1 VTDDLIA
8 RATALDAADPLAVY
22 REQFLAPDG
31 FDVVAYLD
39 GNSLGR
45 PLKATAALME
55 TFIRESW
62 GGRLIRGWTDEWME
76 WPLRLGDRLGR
87 VAIGAADGQTVI
99 ADSTTVLIYK
109 LARAAVAARPGRD
122 RIVLDTDNFPTDRY
136 VLEGIAAE
144 RGLELVWIETDP
156 ATGIHPGQ
164 VAEVVDER
172 TALVLFSHV
181 AYRSGWLAD
190 VPEITRIAHD
200 AGALAMWDLCHSVGS
215 VPVELDRWDVDLAV
229 GCTYKYLNG
238 GPGAPAFAY
247 AKKDLLP
254 ALRQPIQGWMGHRAS
269 FEMGPGFEPAEG
281 SRALISG
288 TPPILAMVPAARE
301 PRHAGI
307 RRHRCGAGE
316 VAAAHRVRAG
326 HRRRAAG
333 AVRRRGGQPPRPAAP
348 RRAPHPAQA
357 GLREAARPA
366 LGRRR
371 DPRLPAAGWAA
382 DRAGPAEHQLRRGVP
397 GPVGA
402 AVAAREVTGYL
413 LAGSL
418 WWDGRLRTGYGL
430 RLDPPLPVAAD
441 DIPGISEMSDTRR
454 LPGTLLPGL
463 VDAHVHSGLVD
474 LATVRAGASPGSGIS
489 AAFPPTWRRWP
500 PQPDGG
506 FPASAMPDRF

>member
-1 VTDDLIA
+1 MTDDLIA

-87 VAIGAADGQTVI
+87 VALGAAAGQTVI

-109 LARAAVAARPGRD
+109 LARAAVAARPGRS
-122 RIVLDTDNFPTDRY
+122 RVVLDTDNFPTDRY

-156 ATGIHPGQ
+156 VTGIHPSQ

-190 VPEITRIAHD
+190 VPEITRIAHT

-215 VPVELDRWDVDLAV
+215 VPIYLDEWDVDLAV

-254 ALRQPIQGWMGHRAS
+254 VLRQPIQGWMGHRAS
-269 FEMGPGFEPAEG
+269 FEMGPGYEPAEG
-281 SRALISG
+281 SRALLSG
-288 TPPILAMVPAARE
+288 TPAILAMVPLHANLDMLE
-301 PRHAGI
+301 SAGI
-307 RRHRCGAGE
+307 
-316 VAAAHRVRAG
+316 
-326 HRRRAAG
+326 G
-333 AVRRRGGQPPRPAAP
+333 AVREKSLLLTGYALDIADELLAAYDVEVVSPRDPRRRGGHVTLRRPGFEKLLEP
-348 RRAPHPAQA
+348 LWESGVIPDYRRPD
-357 GLREAARPA
+357 GLRI
-366 LGRRR
+366 
-371 DPRLPAAGWAA
+371 
-382 DRAGPAEHQLRRGVP
+382 GPAPLSTSFGEVYRGLSELRS
-397 GPVGA
+397 
-402 AVAAREVTGYL
+402 L
-413 LAGSL
+413 L
-418 WWDGRLRTGYGL
+418 D
-430 RLDPPLPVAAD
+430 
-441 DIPGISEMSDTRR
+441 
-454 LPGTLLPGL
+454 
-463 VDAHVHSGLVD
+463 
-474 LATVRAGASPGSGIS
+474 
-489 AAFPPTWRRWP
+489 
-500 PQPDGG
+500 Q
-506 FPASAMPDRF
+506 